1 MAPDERRAQLLR
13 VGAEAF
19 GARAFEDVWIEEVAQ
34 RAGVSRALLYHYFPS
49 KREFFA
55 AVVRHHADALLRA
68 TEPDPGLDP
77 AHRLRASLEAYV
89 RHVEANP
96 DGYRALYR
104 GATGADPTV
113 RELMERNMERQARRI
128 LEDLPP
134 ALVHAETEL
143 AVRGWLGFL
152 VASCLAWL
160 DAPQIAAAALVDLWG
175 RALGGALVT
184 PSADHAVPD
193 G

>member
-1 MAPDERRAQLLR
+1 MTPEDRRAQLLR

-19 GARAFEDVWIEEVAQ
+19 GAQAFEDVWIERVAE

-55 AVVRHHADALLRA
+55 AVVRHHADELLRA
-68 TEPDPGLDP
+68 TEPDPDLDP
-77 AHRLRASLEAYV
+77 AHRLRASLEAYL
-89 RHVEANP
+89 RHVQAHP

-104 GATGADPTV
+104 GATGADATV
-113 RELMERNMERQARRI
+113 RELTERNMERQARRI
-128 LEDLPP
+128 LDDLPP
-134 ALVHAETEL
+134 ALAGPASEL

-160 DAPQIAAAALVDLWG
+160 DAPVIDADALVDLWG
-175 RALGGALVT
+175 RALGGALLAPPAD
-184 PSADHAVPD
+184 PSVPQR
-193 G
+193 